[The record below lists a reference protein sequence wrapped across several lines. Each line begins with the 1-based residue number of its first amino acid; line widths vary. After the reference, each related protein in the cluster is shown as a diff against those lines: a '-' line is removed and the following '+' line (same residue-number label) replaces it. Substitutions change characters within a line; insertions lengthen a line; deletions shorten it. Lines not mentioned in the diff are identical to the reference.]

1 MDGLEFFTLTAT
13 LNAVVVDYTDPGD
26 DPDIQPISGTIEF
39 RPRIPS
45 GKLVWAPDLDP
56 PQGVALASIK
66 ARFDMDGVL
75 RTIQDAAVNEQ
86 QTITVSANPAGDPF
100 TIAFDGSEQSA
111 PIPRNADNVT
121 VQAAL
126 EALSTI
132 GASNVAVSGPAGG
145 PWVATFNDARGN
157 QDVPQLVPSTPDIT
171 VVTNRGGTLAA
182 GVKLTANTAVLG
194 LGTYDPKSE
203 TGGLVYDCI
212 FSNVVYNKGPQEIHP
227 FAIEAPAA
235 GGTTVDL
242 AELTKLPPA
251 AGI

>member
-1 MDGLEFFTLTAT
+1 MAGLEWFTLTAT
-13 LNAVVVDYTDPGD
+13 LNAVVVDYTDAGD

-75 RTIQDAAVNEQ
+75 RTIQDAPVNELQ
-86 QTITVSANPAGDPF
+86 RVTVTGDPF
-100 TIAFDGSEQSA
+100 TLTYNGEPTGNLAQTSTAAQVE
-111 PIPRNADNVT
+111 T
-121 VQAAL
+121 AL
-126 EALSTI
+126 EALSTV
-132 GASNVAVSGPAGG
+132 GASNVNVTGDDGG
-145 PWVATFNDARGN
+145 PFYCVFNDALGN
-157 QDVPQLVPSTPDIT
+157 QDVPQMTATNAT
-171 VVTNRGGTLAA
+171 VETVRGGTLAA

-194 LGTYDPKSE
+194 LGAYDPKSE

-212 FSNVVYNKGPQEIHP
+212 FSNVVYNKAPQEIHP
-227 FAIEAPAA
+227 FAIEAPAE
-235 GGTTVDL
+235 GGGTVDL